1 ITEVCA
7 DLSIFVPG
15 RKLDDDG
22 NVLLHFDNGA
32 KGILHASQISN
43 GEENDLNIRVYGETG
58 GLQWHQME
66 PNTLVHK
73 TSSGTRLIRTGVGDL
88 YPRSLAHTRI
98 PAGHPEGYLEAFA
111 SIYRNF
117 ARALRARLNGEEPSE
132 FDMDFPSVEDGI
144 RGMAFIETVVASS
157 DSNQKWYPFLEV

>member
-1 ITEVCA
+1 
-7 DLSIFVPG
+7 
-15 RKLDDDG
+15 
-22 NVLLHFDNGA
+22 
-32 KGILHASQISN
+32 
-43 GEENDLNIRVYGETG
+43 
-58 GLQWHQME
+58 ME

-157 DSNQKWYPFLEV
+157 DSDQKWYPFLEV